1 MTEEQI
7 ETRKSEAA
15 MLRMAAGM
23 YDMNATDGGCYLLLL
38 TMEAIR
44 EKGSH
49 FSMKDAMCLQLEAD
63 AAYPTPEKE
72 D

>member
-7 ETRKSEAA
+7 ETRKSEATI
-15 MLRMAAGM
+15 LRMSAQM
-23 YDMNATDGGCYLLLL
+23 YDMNATDRACYLLIS
-38 TMEAIR
+38 TVEAIR